1 MKAIFALLLAALLA
15 GCASIGKVEG
25 EQVVNERLAVKLS
38 AAWNKV
44 SDPWE
49 VDPYD
54 TWTQEGMPLDQL
66 RLWGGVRSG
75 QPLMIK
81 PAVYLRR
88 DDQKEA
94 RVPTFRTGMSREQLV
109 NLFEQLYATAGS
121 VRITRAEPDTFA
133 GLQGVRFEFTLVR
146 RLDDVVVQGV
156 GWAAARGDE
165 LYAAT
170 FTAPRLSFFGR
181 LRPLAEAVVRTARIQ
196 APPATR
202 AGSPPF

>member
-1 MKAIFALLLAALLA
+1 MRAIVALLLAFLLA

-25 EQVVNERLAVKLS
+25 EQVVNERLVVRLT
-38 AAWNKV
+38 AAWNKA

-81 PAVYLRR
+81 QAVYLSRA
-88 DDQKEA
+88 DQREA
-94 RVPTFRTGMSREQLV
+94 RVPTFRAGMSPEQLV
-109 NLFEQLYATAGS
+109 ALFEQLYAYAGV
-121 VRITRAEPDTFA
+121 VRITKVEPDVFA
-133 GLQGVRFEFTLVR
+133 GQKGVRFEFTVVR
-146 RLDDVVVQGV
+146 RMDDVVLQGV
-156 GWAAARGDE
+156 GWAAARDDE

-170 FTAPRLSFFGR
+170 FVAPRLSFFAR
-181 LRPLAEAVVRTARIQ
+181 LRPMAEAVVKTARIQ